1 MTRDEALNKI
11 ADFLYR
17 RYESDRPEVTGVLP
31 GFMDLEVRPDPE
43 GWDHEIHLRYTL
55 LRKTG
60 GPASTTLQI
69 YSLDELLEMICDD

>member
-1 MTRDEALNKI
+1 MTRDEALDRI

-17 RYESDRPEVTGVLP
+17 HYESDRPGVTGVLP
-31 GFMDLEVRPDPE
+31 SSVELDATPEVELQERE
-43 GWDHEIHLRYTL
+43 LHLRYTL